1 MGLICT
7 GFVRRAQGSLGCG
20 SLPGKDGGDGRGAC
34 EARGT
39 VACRVAG
46 VRGRL
51 CVGEVLLNVGVG
63 PIE

>member
-7 GFVRRAQGSLGCG
+7 RVVRRAQGSLGCG
-20 SLPGKDGGDGRGAC
+20 LPGKDGGDGRRAC

-46 VRGRL
+46 VKGRL

-63 PIE
+63 PVE